1 MEQPTDGAQTSQP
14 PDTEQVE
21 VEFVVANK
29 WELLAQILIPNQTIF
44 GKEDWM
50 EKKDGKE
57 RWKSFNLNPSTQT
70 IKTIRRQN
78 KYHGGN

>member
-29 WELLAQILIPNQTIF
+29 WELLTQILIPNQTIF

-57 RWKSFNLNPSTQT
+57 RWKSINLNPSTQT
-70 IKTIRRQN
+70 IKTIRRQ
-78 KYHGGN
+78 K

>member
-1 MEQPTDGAQTSQP
+1 MERPTDGAQTRQP

-21 VEFVVANK
+21 VEFVGANK

-44 GKEDWM
+44 GKEYWM
-50 EKKDGKE
+50 EKKDLKE

-70 IKTIRRQN
+70 VKIIRRQ
-78 KYHGGN
+78 K